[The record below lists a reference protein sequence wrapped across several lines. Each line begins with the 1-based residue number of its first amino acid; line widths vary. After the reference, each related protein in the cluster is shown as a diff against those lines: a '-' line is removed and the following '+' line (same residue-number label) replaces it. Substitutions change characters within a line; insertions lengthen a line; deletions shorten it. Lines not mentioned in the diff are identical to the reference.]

1 MVLLGGGHRWIGT
14 GCLAFDQFA
23 LGRRGPVALKSTL
36 ASVWSKTS
44 SGNISQPLPAQMA
57 RIKKAVLADVC
68 IFQEITQIL
77 CPVTQGFLIPV
88 PNGTSAMVTYTLS
101 KTLLTKGGG

>member
-1 MVLLGGGHRWIGT
+1 
-14 GCLAFDQFA
+14 
-23 LGRRGPVALKSTL
+23 
-36 ASVWSKTS
+36 
-44 SGNISQPLPAQMA
+44 MA
-57 RIKKAVLADVC
+57 RNKKAVLADVC